1 MVNNN
6 NTNGKKNIIC
16 DFNSIGNN
24 KINNNNTDN
33 AEVSFKGLV
42 VPLFLILNL
51 VLQRQLELWA
61 AVSLPSRS
69 ILVQNSIEK
78 YTCGASNTC

>member
-6 NTNGKKNIIC
+6 NTNGKKIIIC

-33 AEVSFKGLV
+33 AEVSFQGLV

>member
-6 NTNGKKNIIC
+6 NTNGKKIIIC

-24 KINNNNTDN
+24 KINNSNTDN

>member
-6 NTNGKKNIIC
+6 NTNGKKIIIC

-33 AEVSFKGLV
+33 AEVSFKG
-42 VPLFLILNL
+42 
-51 VLQRQLELWA
+51 
-61 AVSLPSRS
+61 
-69 ILVQNSIEK
+69 
-78 YTCGASNTC
+78 